1 MKMSQVKKASATAG
15 VVVSSGRKHQAKVV
29 IKQRVSKAKP
39 QSMFWLHVSIFLLII
54 LSILLI
60 AWDLIVKFIL

>member
-1 MKMSQVKKASATAG
+1 MAQVKKASATAG
-15 VVVSSGRKHQAKVV
+15 AASSSSNKQPAKVV
-29 IKQRVSKAKP
+29 LKQRVSKAKP

-60 AWDLIVKFIL
+60 GWDLIVKFIL